1 MNYRFEGNESVG
13 KAVERI
19 ALELLDE
26 ALEHTKAKT
35 KLDEAVHNVRVCFKK
50 LRGLIR
56 LVRDEIGEHQYKREN
71 VLYRDLNRQLSAV
84 RDAAALT
91 EMLDKLEQ
99 RFVDEL
105 VPNAFASVRKSLSRA
120 ARKRLA
126 DKKAALI
133 QARKKI
139 IAARKRVKK
148 WSIKNDSFAVVGP
161 GLLCV
166 YSRGRAGFDNSTAKQ
181 TVRAFHDW
189 RKDAKYLRYHLE
201 LLRGTWPKELKRFAK
216 EVDRLVDYLSDDHDL
231 AMLRERVLEASQE
244 SGTEQETL
252 IALIDK
258 RRAELQARAYF
269 LGERIYAENPE
280 ALEDRFHKYWK
291 VWRSEE
297 GVNPLAAK

>member
-1 MNYRFEGNESVG
+1 MQA
-13 KAVERI
+13 KATLSI
-19 ALELLDE
+19 
-26 ALEHTKAKT
+26 
-35 KLDEAVHNVRVCFKK
+35 FIKK
-50 LRGLIR
+50 HIL
-56 LVRDEIGEHQYKREN
+56 N
-71 VLYRDLNRQLSAV
+71 VLILLTTIDNLKEQKTSACF
-84 RDAAALT
+84 LCNQ
-91 EMLDKLEQ
+91 MCC
-99 RFVDEL
+99 EL
-105 VPNAFASVRKSLSRA
+105 W
-120 ARKRLA
+120 
-126 DKKAALI
+126 
-133 QARKKI
+133 I
-139 IAARKRVKK
+139 I
-148 WSIKNDSFAVVGP
+148 
-161 GLLCV
+161 
-166 YSRGRAGFDNSTAKQ
+166 YNSTSKQ

-291 VWRSEE
+291 VWRSEQ